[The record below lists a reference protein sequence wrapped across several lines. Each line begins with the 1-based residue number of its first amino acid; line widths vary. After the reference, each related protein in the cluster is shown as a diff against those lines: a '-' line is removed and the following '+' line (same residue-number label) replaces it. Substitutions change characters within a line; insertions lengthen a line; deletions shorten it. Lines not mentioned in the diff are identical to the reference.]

1 VSVAVFDIDGV
12 VADVRHRLHHL
23 HGHHAWNDFFDDAAA
38 DPLLPEGAALV
49 ADLAREH
56 QIVWLTGRPDWL
68 RRVTETWLLDHAL
81 PADELHMRSGGDFR
95 PARIFKVD
103 VLRALSR
110 KRVIAAHIDDDAE
123 VIDAAVAAGFPSV
136 LADWIPRDEA
146 MREAQERFGR
156 T

>member
-1 VSVAVFDIDGV
+1 MSVAVFDIDGV

-23 HGHHAWNDFFDDAAA
+23 HGHHAWNAFFDDAGD

-49 ADLAREH
+49 ADLGREH
-56 QIVWLTGRPDWL
+56 EIVWLTGRPDWL
-68 RRVTETWLLDHAL
+68 RRVTKRWLIEHGL
-81 PADELHMRSGGDFR
+81 PADELHMRGGGDFR

-103 VLRALSR
+103 ALRAISR
-110 KRVIAAHIDDDAE
+110 HRLIAAHIDDDAE
-123 VIDAAVAAGFPSV
+123 VVDAAVRAGYPSV

-146 MREAQERFGR
+146 MREAQEKFGR

>member
-1 VSVAVFDIDGV
+1 MSVAVFDIDGV

-23 HGHHAWNDFFDDAAA
+23 HGHHAWNAFFDDAAS
-38 DPLLPEGAALV
+38 DPLLPEGATLV

-56 QIVWLTGRPDWL
+56 DIVWLTGRPDWL
-68 RRVTETWLLDHAL
+68 RRVTTRWLVDNGL
-81 PADELHMRSGGDFR
+81 PAEELHMRGGGDFR

-103 VLRALSR
+103 VLRTIGR
-110 KRVIAAHIDDDAE
+110 RRPIAAHIDDDAE
-123 VIDAAVAAGFPSV
+123 VVAAAVRAGYPSV

-146 MREAQERFGR
+146 MREAQEKFGR